1 MKRIVIMFAAM
12 MISVSMANAQN
23 QKTNRLDAQVNHMT
37 KAMQLDDGTAQK
49 FETTYRQFQSE
60 MQNLHK
66 KYKLNS
72 KKFAN
77 KSDQEIEWDIQ
88 ERFDRSQK
96 ILDLRKDYYKKFRA
110 FLSPRQIAQMY
121 RMENNMAQRLRQKS
135 RQRNDSIN
143 INKH

>member
-37 KAMQLDDGTAQK
+37 KAMQLDEATAPK

-60 MQNLHK
+60 MRNIHK
-66 KYKLNS
+66 SYNPEHKS
-72 KKFAN
+72 FAD
-77 KSDQEIEWDIQ
+77 KTDEEIEADLKA
-88 ERFDRSQK
+88 RFDRSQR
-96 ILDLRKDYYKKFRA
+96 ILDLRKDYYKTFRA